1 MNRLSACE
9 HCMTS
14 YTRPPCTPRVLLLSE
29 GCDSSTQLHRAK
41 RGMRSSPCNV
51 IRSTGP
57 ASAAVMG
64 AHLRKKSSNKEC

>member
-1 MNRLSACE
+1 MKRLSIDVSA
-9 HCMTS
+9 HM
-14 YTRPPCTPRVLLLSE
+14 RPLCTPRVLLLSE
-29 GCDSSTQLHRAK
+29 GCDSSTQLQRAK